1 MRNAITGALVALL
14 LACATGYG
22 ERQEARQ
29 ALESG
34 RVEDAVQIQEA
45 VRQRYPNSP
54 DVRNELGEAYYQ
66 RARKALDER
75 RLDDYERD
83 LGLALNEWIESVR
96 LEPTSP
102 IPHNWMGIVAAYQGD
117 LASALT
123 NFRNA
128 RRLDPLSPVYALN
141 IAQTYIYQGE
151 LSKARH
157 YIRKAQGLRAPLVDL
172 EMLSMLAAWR
182 ADDMVETLDL
192 FEGAYAL
199 DPEGVNRFAGDAA
212 EVPEPLTSFDEYA
225 AYCCGNPGCGPYMEQ
240 ACHRQKLAVKQREID
255 EETVRRELV
264 LEMERRRRLEEIY
277 RQRRDLKIEVDPVEE
292 PEKP

>member
-1 MRNAITGALVALL
+1 MRRAITAGFVALL
-14 LACATGYG
+14 LACAGYTQ
-22 ERQEARQ
+22 RQDASE

-34 RVEDAVQIQEA
+34 RPEEA
-45 VRQRYPNSP
+45 VPLLERVRQSNPNSP
-54 DVRNELGEAYYQ
+54 EVRDELGEAYYR

-83 LGLALNEWIESVR
+83 LELALNEWIESVR
-96 LEPTSP
+96 LDPTSP
-102 IPHNWMGIVAAYQGD
+102 NPHNWMGIVAAYQGD
-117 LASALT
+117 LPSALT

-128 RRLDPLSPVYALN
+128 RRLGPLSPVYSLN
-141 IAQTYIYQGE
+141 IAQTYIYMGE
-151 LSKARH
+151 LSKSRH
-157 YIRKAQGLRAPLVDL
+157 YLRKARSLRAPRTDI

-182 ADDMVETLDL
+182 ADDMVEALDL

-212 EVPEPLTSFDEYA
+212 EVPEPLTTFDEYA

-264 LEMERRRRLEEIY
+264 LEMERRRKLEEIY
-277 RQRRDLKIEVDPVEE
+277 RKRRDLEIEVDPVEQ
-292 PEKP
+292 P